1 MPRVKRQSP
10 KAANVSAALNRS
22 LTVYALAAGAAGVS
36 LLALAPRA
44 AAQIAYTPAHDI
56 LNRDG
61 LYTIDLNHDGIA
73 DLLIRQQPYFHE
85 GQVLSV
91 VPPNGNAVV
100 EGALGWA
107 AAMSA
112 GSVVGSSKNFFPHK
126 ASMAILSRFGYYYAS
141 WAPNTIDHYLGLKF
155 LISGET
161 HYGWARMT
169 VQIHLQTRQ
178 IYSKLTGYAYQ
189 IQPNTPIAAGDM
201 GSGTAGNET
210 FSSVEA
216 ESEAERQVQ
225 LSRPHKATLGL
236 LARGWKP
243 DV

>member
-1 MPRVKRQSP
+1 MPRAKKQSP
-10 KAANVSAALNRS
+10 KAANVSPALNRS

-36 LLALAPRA
+36 LLLAPRA
-44 AAQIAYTPAHDI
+44 TAQIAYTPTHAV

-85 GQVLSV
+85 GQVLSA
-91 VPPNGNAVV
+91 VPANGNAVV

-107 AAMSA
+107 AAMSP
-112 GSVVGSSKNFFPHK
+112 GSVIGSSKAFFPLK
-126 ASMAILSRFGYYYAS
+126 ASMAILTKFGYYYAS
-141 WAPNTIDHYLGLKF
+141 WAPNTIDHYLGIKF
-155 LISGET
+155 LINGET

-169 VQIHLQTRQ
+169 AQIHLQTRQ

-189 IQPNTPIAAGDM
+189 VQPNTPITAGDM
-201 GSGTAGNET
+201 GSETTSSGNL
-210 FSSVEA
+210 SSPEP
-216 ESEAERQVQ
+216 ESDAERQLQ
-225 LSRPHKATLGL
+225 SSRPDKGTLGS

-243 DV
+243 NA